1 MEKKTLYKPFKYKGN
16 GFFKYSVYVKNEKT
30 GKPKLIHFGDR
41 RYEQFKD
48 KIGLYKNLDHN
59 DPKRRERYLARAK
72 GIRNKEGELTW
83 KDKNTKNYWAVRILW

>member
-16 GFFKYSVYVKNEKT
+16 GVFKYSVYVKNETT
-30 GKPKLIHFGDR
+30 GKPKLIHFGNKK
-41 RYEQFKD
+41 YQQFKD
-48 KIGLYKNLDHN
+48 KIGHYKNLDHN

-72 GIRNKEGELTW
+72 GIRNKKGELTW